1 MQAEEDINIDFSG
14 HEALQNTLAYV
25 EDLFGADLPY
35 SPGMTFVG
43 ARFSAGKADGPE
55 AGPDQRL
62 ALDESAVLSAGAAD
76 VDPKRGVFRCLG
88 EVAETLSQFSRFR
101 PDKPELLPAR
111 AADAEVAGRF
121 SQTHGAGIAGAGWI
135 RCREMPSGSEA
146 LVPAALCY
154 RDLCASVESAA
165 AFSTGCAAGQTL
177 ADAVHAATLELI
189 ERDAVA
195 SWWFGGA
202 PARRLDAGDVP
213 GLPGIVS
220 AMRAGRGERRLIFL
234 DLTTEFAVPVIAAV
248 SADSEG
254 RDMAF
259 GFAARPE
266 RGEAAAAA
274 VCELA
279 QMEFA
284 NLLASAK
291 RQRGLPLAESEAVL
305 QDRCRELSLQDGL
318 FEEGSSTQTGET
330 ESRLG
335 GAEREQP
342 MDAKDLDTVLAA
354 HGIERF
360 VVDLTSPYLNVPV
373 AKVICPGLQTIPV
386 TFRTE
391 RLKATL
397 EKFGSRKGMAEK
409 HRPI

>member
-1 MQAEEDINIDFSG
+1 MQTEEDINIDFSG

-55 AGPDQRL
+55 AGPDPRL
-62 ALDESAVLSAGAAD
+62 ALDDSAFFSAGAAD
-76 VDPKRGVFRCLG
+76 LDPKRGMFRCLG

-101 PDKPELLPAR
+101 PDELEVLPAR
-111 AADAEVAGRF
+111 AADAELAVRI
-121 SQTHGAGIAGAGWI
+121 SRTHGAGIADAGWI
-135 RCREMPSGSEA
+135 RCREMLFGSEA

-154 RDLCASVESAA
+154 RDLCAPAAPAA

-195 SWWFGGA
+195 LWWFGGA
-202 PARRLDAGDVP
+202 PARRLDPREVP
-213 GLPGIVS
+213 GLAGYVS
-220 AMRAGRGERRLIFL
+220 AMRAGRGERRLIIL

-248 SADSEG
+248 SADAEG
-254 RDMAF
+254 ADIAL
-259 GFAARPE
+259 GFAARLE
-266 RGEAAAAA
+266 LGDAAAAA

-284 NLLASAK
+284 NLLAAAK

-305 QDRCRELSLQDGL
+305 LDRCRELSLQDGL
-318 FEEGSSTQTGET
+318 FEEGNARTGEA
-330 ESRLG
+330 ESRFTG
-335 GAEREQP
+335 TERTQP
-342 MDAKDLDTVLAA
+342 MAATDLDTVLAVQN
-354 HGIERF
+354 IERF
-360 VVDLTSPYLNVPV
+360 VVDLTSPCLNVPV

-397 EKFGSRKGMAEK
+397 EKFGPRTGMAERY
-409 HRPI
+409 RPL